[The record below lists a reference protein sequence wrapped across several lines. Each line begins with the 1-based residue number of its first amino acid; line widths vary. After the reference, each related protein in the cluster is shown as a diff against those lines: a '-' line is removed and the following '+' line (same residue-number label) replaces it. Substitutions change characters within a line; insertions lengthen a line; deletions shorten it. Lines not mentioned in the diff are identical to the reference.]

1 MRNVTQRKNTKRP
14 AASNSDENSD
24 EFSSSDDS
32 SDGSMDE
39 DEDVNVSN
47 ADVVNGRGELGSS
60 QLLIRH

>member
-47 ADVVNGRGELGSS
+47 ADVVNGRG
-60 QLLIRH
+60 